1 MKNGCREGK
10 CFHVRISTVNRF
22 KQLLL
27 ESAAVTEV
35 DLFLELKQN
44 ICWFDLKGVSFVKPR
59 TINLFSFKY
68 IYNICRMIDS
78 ISHVLSSQQSW
89 VQELID
95 VWDLKKDEESSIY
108 FLVSELALYLFSTIY
123 VTLQYL

>member
-1 MKNGCREGK
+1 MVVEKTNV
-10 CFHVRISTVNRF
+10 FMYVFSTVNRF

-44 ICWFDLKGVSFVKPR
+44 IYWFDLKGGVSFVKPR

-68 IYNICRMIDS
+68 IYNICLND
-78 ISHVLSSQQSW
+78 
-89 VQELID
+89 
-95 VWDLKKDEESSIY
+95 
-108 FLVSELALYLFSTIY
+108 
-123 VTLQYL
+123 